1 MFLSFIFV
9 LILFIHPIITVSF
22 LLLFLCRQ
30 IASWRDF
37 RTSIDEV
44 HKIST
49 QMESMAL
56 KTTIDLTCNDY
67 ISVFEFDVF
76 TRYVSAGP
84 TSKFCLV
91 SFLHTAILGSCI

>member
-1 MFLSFIFV
+1 MSLLTDMECKFLKPNH
-9 LILFIHPIITVSF
+9 LF
-22 LLLFLCRQ
+22 FLCSQ

-76 TRYVSAGP
+76 TR
-84 TSKFCLV
+84 
-91 SFLHTAILGSCI
+91 